1 MGLDIDIYEENKRG
15 ERNDITYFGSNGWP
29 IVTYFENKHNKD
41 FNDSE
46 VKASQ
51 EDIRDIIEKC
61 RDIIISYF
69 QNTFEWNKDE
79 WITYAQS
86 TLPISNKED
95 RVWYDKT
102 YVDDLFTIYEELMSI
117 YKEMDVNES
126 VIFKISY

>member
-1 MGLDIDIYEENKRG
+1 MGLDINIYKENKRG
-15 ERNDITYFGSNGWP
+15 KRNNITYFGSNGWP
-29 IVTYFENKHNKD
+29 LVTYFENKHNED

-79 WITYAQS
+79 WITFAQS
-86 TLPISNKED
+86 TLPISNIED

-102 YVDDLFTIYEELMSI
+102 YVDDLFTIYEELMNI
-117 YKEMDVNES
+117 YKEMDIDES
-126 VIFKISY
+126 IIFEISY